1 MAQIIKSFAT
11 SQISLFENKLIVE
24 YQTRNFNDE
33 FFLIGFEETI
43 ETVSNVPIQTYASS
57 TIDDFNYSI
66 KSSLAFGSENVT
78 FVIDQNDKLYKNVE
92 IYFLENSTIL
102 EYQTTKFDDEFV
114 PVNLFGLAQVNSIIY
129 ANTITATAAFG
140 TTQFIY
146 DQNVLLGDTI
156 EALSIYPIQNY
167 ASTTISEV
175 IASLDYSIT
184 SSIAFGVNNLFVQI
198 HPDSTESTLAFGS
211 SQLNSI
217 IYAQSVEST
226 LAFGSENLNF
236 RVAVNSVNSSLT
248 IGDFSIIPLVRPESV
263 TIENSFGTPKLNS
276 ILYANSYE
284 SSIAFGTPQINMEIE
299 DVPFPSITSTVVISN
314 PSIKFSIKPLSIA
327 TTVNFG
333 TASFIDNIHRLLV
346 FKDDNISKIGDN
358 DAVVIAGGIRINPSS
373 AVSETA
379 VSGNAILPNNPVGFI
394 SVNIGG
400 TDYLMPYYN
409 A

>member
-11 SQISLFENKLIVE
+11 SEISLFENKLIVE
-24 YQTRNFNDE
+24 YQTKNFNDE

-66 KSSLAFGSENVT
+66 KSSLSFGSENVT
-78 FVIDQNDKLYKNVE
+78 FVIRQNSITYANVE
-92 IYFLENSTIL
+92 VGSFENSTIL
-102 EYQTTKFDDEFV
+102 QYQTTKFDDEFV
-114 PVNLFGLAQVNSIIY
+114 SINKFGIAQLNSVIY
-129 ANTITATAAFG
+129 ANTITATEAFG
-140 TTQFIY
+140 TTQFMY
-146 DQNVLLGDTI
+146 DQNILLGDTI

-175 IASLDYSIT
+175 IALLDYSIT

-211 SQLNSI
+211 SQLNTI

-226 LAFGSENLNF
+226 LTFGSENLNF
-236 RVAVNSVNSSLT
+236 IVNVNSVNSSLT
-248 IGDFSIIPLVRPESV
+248 IGDFSVVPLIAPQSA
-263 TIENSFGTPKLNS
+263 TTQNSFGTPQLNY
-276 ILYANSYE
+276 ILYSNSYE
-284 SSIAFGTPQINMEIE
+284 SAIAFGTPQINMEIE

-346 FKDDNISKIGDN
+346 FKDDNISKVGEN
-358 DAVVIAGGIRINPSS
+358 DAVVIAGGIRVNPSS

-379 VSGNAILPNNPVGFI
+379 SNGSATLPNNPVGFI